1 MILDFNYMFDG
12 SPNATTGIVAGVSVA
27 TAAGTTQVS
36 TNIIDL
42 VNPRDMGIG
51 DSPALKI
58 MVLVSATFT
67 STGAGTLQVKAQGS
81 TDNSAWTTYA
91 ETPAIASGSL
101 TAGNKI
107 AQFDW
112 PGILPDTGA
121 LPRYLRLTYSAA
133 VSSFSAGSVI
143 SGIVLGRD
151 DNRAYQSGFYA
162 AN

>member
-27 TAAGTTQVS
+27 TAGGTTQVS
-36 TNIIDL
+36 TNVIDL
-42 VNPRDMGIG
+42 VNARDMGIG

-58 MVLVSATFT
+58 MCLVTASFT

-81 TDNSAWTTYA
+81 TDNSAWSTYA
-91 ETPAIASGSL
+91 ETPAIASGTL
-101 TAGNKI
+101 VAGAKI

-112 PGILPDTGA
+112 PGVLPDTGA
-121 LPRYLRLTYSAA
+121 FPRYLRLTYTCG

-151 DNRAYQSGFYA
+151 DNRAYPSGFYA
-162 AN
+162 NN